1 MESKALFQQIQQNI
15 SGEAIRSFAERFR
28 QFPLKLSY
36 SSYAKGISFLAEQ
49 YRSFGLEA
57 EVIDFPADGKTVY
70 ADRHFPLAWDVDDAW
85 AETGGERIADYSEC
99 TYCVVP
105 FSHDSGGVQES
116 VIIPYDRL
124 PETGTLEKIVP
135 LITKMPNGALVRK
148 LMARGCLAFMGTVDL
163 NPIHPS
169 LDNTR
174 RWYNDLFGG
183 GQIDCRDRTCAGF
196 SLTPRIARE
205 LVKRYAEKGPIPV
218 KYLMK
223 TRTYEGKAPAV
234 TAVLKGKSD
243 RCFFITAHAYEP
255 HATNNVAGVSSCL
268 EIARTLS
275 QLIREGK
282 LPQPEYSIRFFHGLE
297 NFSLYAW
304 GMAHREAMKNAV
316 GGVSLDSFGRLEAEG
331 FKEHFVLRRSLN
343 IHPSDQH
350 AAAREYLALA
360 AEASGISFEV
370 KEASKNNEDLMQDPL
385 FGPAWNLFYG
395 SLWEE
400 PLTTYPRC
408 YFYHTSNDT
417 PDKLSPAAL
426 NAGASFAA
434 ALAMDS
440 VTDRAQ
446 AERAQRACEDWKRI
460 VRAKCLEALKLEDS
474 DPELRTIRAQRL
486 AAWRNLSLT
495 SAAEAI
501 GEEKLTADFRNY
513 AVKQFGAAFQLL
525 CGGEPPKLRSA
536 EGQEV
541 IVRTMP
547 GPVGLGC
554 IGEELHGLAKEAL
567 GYAANEYWC
576 FDECG
581 TNYYYFDGQRSVFQV
596 ALAVWSTR
604 PYGVHETADGFEK
617 ELCRQS
623 KLAELVV
630 KAGLAEY
637 KKPVIVTQ
645 ADIVKGL
652 RELGIAAGD
661 TVMVH
666 SGLSYFGKVE
676 GGAETVIRALQE
688 VITENGI
695 LALPA
700 LSTRQ
705 DGDPARAFDPA
716 ATPCVSWIGII
727 PETYRKTPGVKR
739 SQHPT
744 HSVCAWGKNAAEFL
758 SQRDPYDTFAADGPW
773 GKLRSGG
780 KILFLG
786 ESLGGNTFLHACEA
800 WFNDYLDS
808 TTALTVTPDGVRE
821 VKVTHYPGGCR
832 GGWYKLGR
840 KAEFLVKLQ
849 AKGIF
854 RETRIGKAAV
864 TVCNAGELAD
874 AMREMFAADPA
885 ILLHKSGCA
894 DCARLRSKL
903 VKPE

>member
-1 MESKALFQQIQQNI
+1 MESKALFQLIQQSI
-15 SGEAIRSFAERFR
+15 DGEAIRSFAEQYRK
-28 QFPLKLSY
+28 FPLKLSF
-36 SSYAKGISFLAEQ
+36 SSYGEGIRFLAEQ
-49 YRSFGLEA
+49 YQSFGLEA

-85 AETGGERIADYSEC
+85 AEIDGERIADYHEC
-99 TYCVVP
+99 SYCVVP
-105 FSHDSGGVQES
+105 FSHDSGGVQDA
-116 VIIPYDRL
+116 VIIPYDQL

-135 LITKMPNGALVRK
+135 LITNMPNGAIVWK
-148 LMARGCLAFMGTVDL
+148 LMSRGCLAFMGTVDL
-163 NPIHPS
+163 EPIHPS

-174 RWYNDLFGG
+174 RWYNNLFGG
-183 GQIDCRDRTCAGF
+183 GQIDCRDKTCVGF
-196 SLTPRIARE
+196 SLTPRIARG
-205 LVKRYAEKGPIPV
+205 LVKRYAENGPIPV

-255 HATNNVAGVSSCL
+255 HATNNVAGVASCL
-268 EIARTLS
+268 EIARTLAR
-275 QLIREGK
+275 LIGEGK
-282 LPQPEYSIRFFHGLE
+282 LPQPEYSVRFFHGLE

-304 GMAHREAMKNAV
+304 GMANRQTMKNAV
-316 GGVSLDSFGRLEAEG
+316 GGVSLDSFGRLETEG
-331 FKEHFVLRRSLN
+331 FKEHFVLRRCLN

-350 AAAREYLALA
+350 AAAREYLELA
-360 AEASGISFEV
+360 SEAAGITFEV

-417 PDKLSPAAL
+417 ADQLSPVAL

-440 VTDRAQ
+440 VTERAQ
-446 AERAQRACEDWKRI
+446 TERAERACADWKRI
-460 VRAKCLEALKLEDS
+460 VRAKCLEALKLEDC
-474 DPELRTIRAQRL
+474 DPELRMIRAQRL
-486 AAWRNLSLT
+486 AAWRDLSLK

-501 GEEKLTADFRNY
+501 GEEKLTADFRNF

-525 CGGEPPKLRSA
+525 CGGEPPKLKSA
-536 EGQEV
+536 KGGEI

-547 GPVGLGC
+547 GLIGLGC
-554 IGEELHGLAKEAL
+554 IGEELRPLAKEAL
-567 GYAANEYWC
+567 GYVCNEYWC

-604 PYGVHETADGFEK
+604 PYGIHEKADGFEK
-617 ELCRQS
+617 ELYRQS

-637 KKPVIVTQ
+637 KKLVIVTQ
-645 ADIVKGL
+645 SDIVNGL
-652 RELGIAAGD
+652 RKLGIAAGD

-688 VITENGI
+688 VITEDGI

-705 DGDPARAFDPA
+705 DGDPSRAFDPA
-716 ATPCVSWIGII
+716 TTPCVGWIGII
-727 PETYRKTPGVKR
+727 PETFRKTPGVKR
-739 SQHPT
+739 SPHPT
-744 HSVCAWGKNAAEFL
+744 HSVCAWGKNAADFL
-758 SQRDPYDTFAADGPW
+758 AQSDPYDTFAPDGPW

-808 TTALTVTPDGVRE
+808 TMAKTITPEGVRE

-840 KAEFLVKLQ
+840 KAEYFVKLQ
-849 AKGIF
+849 AKSIF
-854 RETRIGKAAV
+854 REIRIGKAAV
-864 TVCNAGELAD
+864 TVCNAAELAD
-874 AMREMFAADPA
+874 AMRELFAADPA
-885 ILLHKSGCA
+885 ILLHKKGCA

-903 VKPE
+903 INPE